1 MTVALPSLKIPVN
14 LNRCLVSAYITF
26 VGLRVSSVILKLVH
40 PLAKGIGARWV
51 WSRGRRYLVYMKL
64 DPVKVA
70 WIIRQKQTRVPSIEI
85 AHAMSVSERRVQ
97 RLWSAYRATGEV
109 PSLKRPGR

>member
-1 MTVALPSLKIPVN
+1 MEPLA
-14 LNRCLVSAYITF
+14 
-26 VGLRVSSVILKLVH
+26 SSVILKLVH

-64 DPVKVA
+64 DPVKVG
-70 WIIRQKQTRVPSIEI
+70 WIIRRKETGVLTSEI

-97 RLWSAYRATGEV
+97 GLWSGYRGTGAV
-109 PSLKRPGR
+109 ASVKGPGRQHVGRADRGE